1 MGVKNWMHG
10 QIIQDF
16 SQAQAQQQS
25 NSNMQGQLNTTSG
38 SAITALTGDVSATGP
53 GSVAATSGTFLINNQ
68 QQNSYYLQGGAS
80 QMNAY
85 NNSIYFQPLN
95 IVSDEEMKF
104 VEELRKTKLMKLA
117 KL

>member
-1 MGVKNWMHG
+1 MGIEQMGVKNWMHG

-25 NSNMQGQLNTTSG
+25 QTQSNLNIQDQLN
-38 SAITALTGDVSATGP
+38 V
-53 GSVAATSGTFLINNQ
+53 ATSGTFLINNQ